1 MIKPVAEVI
10 TDPLAVPEADT
21 WTDDMLP
28 LVNALGEAAPF
39 PLAAFPA
46 PLRGCAAVLL
56 RTTQAPDAIIG
67 GSLLAAASLAA
78 QAHADVV
85 LPHGAVSPL
94 SLFVVS
100 VAESGERKSAVDSLV
115 LRPHAAFEKAK
126 HDLYVT
132 EMATFKA
139 LPKAEKETTD
149 EPRKAVFMASD
160 PTVEGM
166 SKLLEHGLQSVGIF
180 SSEGGRFMGG
190 HGMSEDNQLRTAA
203 GLSLMWDGGALDRV
217 RAGDGAHKL
226 YGRRVALHLMVQPRA
241 AFNWLGNPVLRDQG
255 LFSRCLV
262 GYPASTAGT
271 RFFKDERPDGTPEYL
286 TYVAAME
293 KLLQPEWAT
302 NEMGELTPRPLTLED
317 AAREEWILLHD
328 NIEASIPTELVTV
341 RGFASKLAEQAA
353 RIAGVL
359 ELVHNPEATF
369 ITTRAMKGAIQ
380 ILEWYVGEAVRLSG
394 AQPQRDGTER
404 AVLLWDWLE
413 RRGKRLVC
421 LAELTQ
427 YGPSKLRQAK
437 VMRETMS
444 VLVDHYRA
452 RPTLDAIEWEG
463 RQRGEAWEVRI

>member
-1 MIKPVAEVI
+1 MTAGSVDITKPLEAEEV
-10 TDPLAVPEADT
+10 DT
-21 WTDDMLP
+21 WPDDMLP
-28 LVNALGEAAPF
+28 LVSALGDPAPF
-39 PLAAFPA
+39 PLAAFPKA
-46 PLRGCAAVLL
+46 MRDCATVLL

-100 VAESGERKSAVDSLV
+100 VADSGERKTAVDGLV

-126 HDLYVT
+126 HDVYVT
-132 EMATFKA
+132 ELAEFKA
-139 LPKAEKETTD
+139 LSKADKETTD

-166 SKLLEHGLQSVGIF
+166 SKLLERGLQSVGIF

-271 RFFKDERPDGTPEYL
+271 RFFKNERPDASPEYVA
-286 TYVAAME
+286 YIAAMD
-293 KLLQPEWAT
+293 KLLQPAWAT
-302 NEMGELTPRPLTLED
+302 NEMGELTPRPLTLEED
-317 AAREEWILLHD
+317 ARDQWIALHD
-328 NIEASIPTELVTV
+328 DIEGSIPTALANV

-353 RIAGVL
+353 RVAGVL
-359 ELVHNPEATF
+359 ALVNNPDATF
-369 ITTRAMKGAIQ
+369 ISNQAMTSASEVLQ
-380 ILEWYVGEAVRLSG
+380 WYIGEAVRLSG
-394 AQPQRDGTER
+394 AQPQREGTER
-404 AVLLWDWLE
+404 AVLLWDWLVK
-413 RRGKRLVC
+413 RGKRVIC

-427 YGPSKLRQAK
+427 YGPGKLRQAK
-437 VMRETMS
+437 VMRETMAA
-444 VLVDHYRA
+444 LVDHYCV
-452 RPTLDAIEWEG
+452 RPTLDPIEWEG
-463 RQRGEAWEVRI
+463 RQRAEAWEVRL